1 MLGTLGY
8 SAPEQLNSAK
18 RVDHRAD
25 IFSLAVVT
33 YQVLSGQKPFDGKG
47 ITDVVAGIMSGE
59 ETPLNEL
66 AADVDF
72 ATSAIVARGM
82 RKKPGD
88 RYASVSDFVRD
99 YKEAVLAL
107 QTNP

>member
-1 MLGTLGY
+1 
-8 SAPEQLNSAK
+8 SNAR

-33 YQVLSGQKPFDGKG
+33 YQALSGTKPFDGQG
-47 ITDVVAGIMSGE
+47 ITDVVGQIVSQD

-66 AADVDF
+66 VSDVD
-72 ATSAIVARGM
+72 ASTAAVVARAM

-99 YKEAVLAL
+99 YKAAVTAA